1 MRVSRTRTGVKG
13 VRMRLSI
20 KTLMFVFVLAGTTA
34 SFAVA
39 EDLRAPDTFSSIGDP
54 SERARALFTEAG
66 RVLQH
71 PRCLNCHPVG
81 ERPTQGEDR
90 HPHSP
95 LVVRSTDDKGAV
107 GMRCTTCHQNANY
120 EPSGVPGHP
129 LWHVAPKSM
138 AWQTKTL
145 GQICAQI
152 KDPKRNG
159 GKTLAQIHE
168 HMASDTL
175 VGWAWTPGGNR
186 EPAPGT
192 QSQLGALIAAW
203 IQSGASCPVS

>member
-1 MRVSRTRTGVKG
+1 MSSSLHA
-13 VRMRLSI
+13 RLI
-20 KTLMFVFVLAGTTA
+20 IIVLASTA
-34 SFAVA
+34 GSLAGA
-39 EDLRAPDTFSSIGDP
+39 QDLRAPETFSSITNP
-54 SERARALFTEAG
+54 SERSRALFVEAG

-81 ERPTQGEDR
+81 ERPTQGNDG

-95 LVVRSTDDKGAV
+95 LVVRGAV
-107 GMRCTTCHQNANY
+107 DWGAIGMRCTTCHQNANY

-152 KDPKRNG
+152 KDPRRNG
-159 GKTLAQIHE
+159 GKTLAAIHE
-168 HMASDTL
+168 HMAQDSL

-192 QSQLGALIAAW
+192 QAQLGALIAAW
-203 IQSGASCPVS
+203 IQSGAACPAP

>member
-1 MRVSRTRTGVKG
+1 MGSSVQA
-13 VRMRLSI
+13 RLI
-20 KTLMFVFVLAGTTA
+20 ILVLAATA
-34 SFAVA
+34 GSLAGA
-39 EDLRAPDTFSSIGDP
+39 EDLRSPENFSSITNR
-54 SERARALFTEAG
+54 SERSRALFTEAS

-81 ERPTQGEDR
+81 ERPTQGNDR

-95 LVVRSTDDKGAV
+95 LVVRGTDDKGAI
-107 GMRCTTCHQNANY
+107 GLRCTTCHQNANY
-120 EPSGVPGHP
+120 APSGVPGHP

-138 AWQTKTL
+138 AWQTKSV
-145 GQICAQI
+145 GQICQQI

-159 GKTLAQIHE
+159 GKTLAAIQE
-168 HMASDTL
+168 HMARDSL

-192 QSQLGALIAAW
+192 QAQLGALIAAW
-203 IQSGASCPVS
+203 IESGAACPAS